1 MAATRKLSANIAM
14 QIAPTIRPVQM
25 FFLANCRVIIGGRAF
40 YRRASATIAA
50 NSSAR

>member
-1 MAATRKLSANIAM
+1 MAATRKVSPNIAM
-14 QIAPTIRPVQM
+14 QIAATISPVQM
-25 FFLANCRVIIGGRAF
+25 FRRASRRVIIGGCTF